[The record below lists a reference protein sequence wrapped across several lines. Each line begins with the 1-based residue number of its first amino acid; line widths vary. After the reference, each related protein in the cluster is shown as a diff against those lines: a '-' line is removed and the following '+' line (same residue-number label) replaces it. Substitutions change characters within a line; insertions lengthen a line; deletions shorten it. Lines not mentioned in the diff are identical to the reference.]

1 MEDFGQY
8 DAVGLAELIRR
19 KEVTPL
25 ELVDEVI
32 DRIERVNPTL
42 NGVTI
47 KMYDHARELA
57 QGDIG
62 NGPLAGVPFLLKDF
76 LAEYAGVE
84 YSASSRFLQGFVPDR
99 DTELVKRFKAGGF
112 ITVAKTNL
120 PEFAIGATTEP
131 RLRGA
136 THNPWDTTRT
146 PGGSSGGAGAMV
158 AAGVVPVA
166 HGNDAGGSIRIPAAA
181 CGTVGLK
188 PTRGRNPLG
197 PYFGE
202 VFSGF
207 VAEHVLTRTVRDTA
221 AVLDITAGPDVGDW
235 YPAPPQSESYLDEL
249 GTPPGQAS
257 DRLFRRVTD
266 RHGGPPRLRQRRP
279 RHSRAVRG
287 AWARR
292 CGAVAGLRYSRAM
305 ARLDDDDVG
314 GRRVGGTRLGGA
326 NRKEGGA
333 GGHRTVHR
341 SPRGARRRHRRARV
355 SWAPRTTATGR
366 SRDRQVLYR
375 ARCLAHADARRAS
388 PAAGRSHIRQRRP
401 VRAAPST
408 GHLLAVHVYRECDR
422 TAGDFVAARLE
433 RRQPAHRQS
442 TSWDATAT
450 RRRSC
455 GCLHSLKR
463 LVRGRTG
470 GRRCGRRGE
479 KRCAIVLP

>member
-1 MEDFGQY
+1 MEEFAQY
-8 DAVGLAELIRR
+8 DAVGLAELVRR

-25 ELVDEVI
+25 ELVEEVI

-76 LAEYAGVE
+76 LGEYAGVE
-84 YSASSRFLQGFVPDR
+84 YTSSSRFLQGFVPDR
-99 DTELVKRFKAGGF
+99 DTKLVKRFKAGGF

-136 THNPWDTTRT
+136 THNPWDTSRT

-207 VAEHVLTRTVRDTA
+207 VAEHVLTRNRA
-221 AVLDITAGPDVGDW
+221 
-235 YPAPPQSESYLDEL
+235 
-249 GTPPGQAS
+249 
-257 DRLFRRVTD
+257 
-266 RHGGPPRLRQRRP
+266 RHGGGA
-279 RHSRAVRG
+279 RHH
-287 AWARR
+287 
-292 CGAVAGLRYSRAM
+292 
-305 ARLDDDDVG
+305 
-314 GRRVGGTRLGGA
+314 
-326 NRKEGGA
+326 GGA
-333 GGHRTVHR
+333 GCRRLVSGAPSDETIHRRGRRAGRAGFASPSPPSRQPARTYTPIAPTPVRDVATLCEELGHDVVERSPDYDAHTLWLDWTTMMSAGVAWGVHGWEERIGRKAEPGDLETVH
-341 SPRGARRRHRRARV
+341 SGTRGARRRHRCARV
-355 SWAPRTTATGR
+355 SRPPRTAPVACP
-366 SRDRQVLYR
+366 RDREVLHG
-375 ARCLAHADARRAS
+375 ARRLAHADARRTAA
-388 PAAGRSHIRQRRP
+388 AAGC
-401 VRAAPST
+401 A
-408 GHLLAVHVYRECDR
+408 HL
-422 TAGDFVAARLE
+422 
-433 RRQPAHRQS
+433 
-442 TSWDATAT
+442 
-450 RRRSC
+450 
-455 GCLHSLKR
+455 
-463 LVRGRTG
+463 
-470 GRRCGRRGE
+470 
-479 KRCAIVLP
+479 

>member
-1 MEDFGQY
+1 MEDFAQY

-62 NGPLAGVPFLLKDF
+62 DGSLAGVPFLLKDF

-131 RLRGA
+131 RMTGA
-136 THNPWDTTRT
+136 THNPWDTSRT

-158 AAGVVPVA
+158 ASGVVPVA

-235 YPAPPQSESYLDEL
+235 YPAPPQSASYLEEA
-249 GTPPGQAS
+249 GTPPG
-257 DRLFRRVTD
+257 
-266 RHGGPPRLRQRRP
+266 RLRIAFSAESPTGTEVHPDCANAVRDVAALCEELGHDVEERSPDHDTHGLWLDWTTMMSAGVAWGVHGWEERIGRKVEPGEIEPFIAALVERGDAVGAPAYLGHLERLQLGAREIGKFFTEHDVWLTPTLGEPPLPLGVLTYDSGDPFELRRRQATFSPFTYIANVTGQPGISLPLAWNGDDLPIGIHFLGRYGDEATLLRLSGQLEEARPWRDRRP
-279 RHSRAVRG
+279 S
-287 AWARR
+287 
-292 CGAVAGLRYSRAM
+292 
-305 ARLDDDDVG
+305 
-314 GRRVGGTRLGGA
+314 
-326 NRKEGGA
+326 
-333 GGHRTVHR
+333 
-341 SPRGARRRHRRARV
+341 V
-355 SWAPRTTATGR
+355 SA
-366 SRDRQVLYR
+366 
-375 ARCLAHADARRAS
+375 
-388 PAAGRSHIRQRRP
+388 
-401 VRAAPST
+401 
-408 GHLLAVHVYRECDR
+408 
-422 TAGDFVAARLE
+422 
-433 RRQPAHRQS
+433 
-442 TSWDATAT
+442 
-450 RRRSC
+450 
-455 GCLHSLKR
+455 
-463 LVRGRTG
+463 
-470 GRRCGRRGE
+470 
-479 KRCAIVLP
+479 

>member
-1 MEDFGQY
+1 MEDFAQY
-8 DAVGLAELIRR
+8 DAVGLAELVRR

-25 ELVDEVI
+25 ELVEEVI

-84 YSASSRFLQGFVPDR
+84 YTSSSRFLQGFVPDR

-136 THNPWDTTRT
+136 THNPWDTSRT

-158 AAGVVPVA
+158 AARVVPVA

-235 YPAPPQSESYLDEL
+235 YPAPPQKRPYIEEVGAPTGRLRIAFSAESPAGTEVHPDCANAVREVAALCEEL
-249 GTPPGQAS
+249 GHDVVERSPEYDEHSLWLDWTTMMSAGVAWGS
-257 DRLFRRVTD
+257 TRMGGADR
-266 RHGGPPRLRQRRP
+266 QE
-279 RHSRAVRG
+279 
-287 AWARR
+287 
-292 CGAVAGLRYSRAM
+292 
-305 ARLDDDDVG
+305 
-314 GRRVGGTRLGGA
+314 GGTGRP
-326 NRKEGGA
+326 
-333 GGHRTVHR
+333 RTVHR
-341 SPRGARRRHRRARV
+341 CARGARRRHRRARV
-355 SWAPRTTATGR
+355 SRPPRTAPATCP
-366 SRDRQVLYR
+366 RDREVLRR
-375 ARCLAHADARRAS
+375 ARRLAYSDIGRAAA
-388 PAAGRSHIRQRRP
+388 AAGCAHVRQWRP
-401 VRAAPST
+401 VRTAST
-408 GHLLAVHVYRECDR
+408 TGNVLAVHVYRQCYR
-422 TAGDFVAARLE
+422 TARYLTAARVE
-433 RRQPAHRQS
+433 RRRPTHRHPLPG
-442 TSWDATAT
+442 TL
-450 RRRSC
+450 RR
-455 GCLHSLKR
+455 
-463 LVRGRTG
+463 
-470 GRRCGRRGE
+470 
-479 KRCAIVLP
+479 

>member
-1 MEDFGQY
+1 MDDFAQY

-32 DRIERVNPTL
+32 GCIERVNPTL

-57 QGDIG
+57 RGDIG

-84 YSASSRFLQGFVPDR
+84 YSASSRFLKGFVPDR

-131 RLRGA
+131 RFRGA

-235 YPAPPQSESYLDEL
+235 YPCSTSVGIIPRRGQHTA
-249 GTPPGQAS
+249 GQAS
-257 DRLFRRVTD
+257 YCLLRRVSD
-266 RHGGPPRLRQRRP
+266 RHGG
-279 RHSRAVRG
+279 
-287 AWARR
+287 
-292 CGAVAGLRYSRAM
+292 
-305 ARLDDDDVG
+305 
-314 GRRVGGTRLGGA
+314 
-326 NRKEGGA
+326 
-333 GGHRTVHR
+333 
-341 SPRGARRRHRRARV
+341 
-355 SWAPRTTATGR
+355 
-366 SRDRQVLYR
+366 
-375 ARCLAHADARRAS
+375 AS
-388 PAAGRSHIRQRRP
+388 
-401 VRAAPST
+401 
-408 GHLLAVHVYRECDR
+408 
-422 TAGDFVAARLE
+422 
-433 RRQPAHRQS
+433 
-442 TSWDATAT
+442 
-450 RRRSC
+450 
-455 GCLHSLKR
+455 
-463 LVRGRTG
+463 
-470 GRRCGRRGE
+470 
-479 KRCAIVLP
+479 

>member
-1 MEDFGQY
+1 MEEFAQY

-25 ELVDEVI
+25 ELVEEVI

-84 YSASSRFLQGFVPDR
+84 YTSSSRFLQGFVPDR

-221 AVLDITAGPDVGDW
+221 AVLDITAGPDIGDW
-235 YPAPPQSESYLDEL
+235 YLAPPQTRPYIEEVGAPTGRLRIAFSAESPTGTDVHPDCANAVREVAALCEEL
-249 GTPPGQAS
+249 GTTLWS
-257 DRLFRRVTD
+257 
-266 RHGGPPRLRQRRP
+266 
-279 RHSRAVRG
+279 
-287 AWARR
+287 
-292 CGAVAGLRYSRAM
+292 
-305 ARLDDDDVG
+305 
-314 GRRVGGTRLGGA
+314 GRRTTTRTHCGL
-326 NRKEGGA
+326 
-333 GGHRTVHR
+333 
-341 SPRGARRRHRRARV
+341 
-355 SWAPRTTATGR
+355 TGR
-366 SRDRQVLYR
+366 R
-375 ARCLAHADARRAS
+375 
-388 PAAGRSHIRQRRP
+388 
-401 VRAAPST
+401 
-408 GHLLAVHVYRECDR
+408 
-422 TAGDFVAARLE
+422 
-433 RRQPAHRQS
+433 
-442 TSWDATAT
+442 
-450 RRRSC
+450 
-455 GCLHSLKR
+455 
-463 LVRGRTG
+463 
-470 GRRCGRRGE
+470 
-479 KRCAIVLP
+479 

>member
-1 MEDFGQY
+1 MEDFAQH

-19 KEVTPL
+19 KEVTAL

-57 QGDIG
+57 QGDTG

-146 PGGSSGGAGAMV
+146 PGGGR
-158 AAGVVPVA
+158 AAGQARWWRRGSCPWRTATTRVDRFGSRRRP
-166 HGNDAGGSIRIPAAA
+166 AGRWASSR
-181 CGTVGLK
+181 
-188 PTRGRNPLG
+188 REGRNPLG

-207 VAEHVLTRTVRDTA
+207 VAEHALTRTVRDTA

-235 YPAPPQSESYLDEL
+235 YPAPPQSGSYLDEV
-249 GTPPGQAS
+249 GAPPG
-257 DRLFRRVTD
+257 
-266 RHGGPPRLRQRRP
+266 RLRIAYSAESP
-279 RHSRAVRG
+279 TGTEVHPDCANAVSRDRGAVRG

-292 CGAVAGLRYSRAM
+292 GGTVAGL
-305 ARLDDDDVG
+305 
-314 GRRVGGTRLGGA
+314 
-326 NRKEGGA
+326 
-333 GGHRTVHR
+333 
-341 SPRGARRRHRRARV
+341 
-355 SWAPRTTATGR
+355 
-366 SRDRQVLYR
+366 
-375 ARCLAHADARRAS
+375 
-388 PAAGRSHIRQRRP
+388 
-401 VRAAPST
+401 
-408 GHLLAVHVYRECDR
+408 
-422 TAGDFVAARLE
+422 
-433 RRQPAHRQS
+433 
-442 TSWDATAT
+442 
-450 RRRSC
+450 
-455 GCLHSLKR
+455 
-463 LVRGRTG
+463 
-470 GRRCGRRGE
+470 
-479 KRCAIVLP
+479 

>member
-1 MEDFGQY
+1 MEDFAQY
-8 DAVGLAELIRR
+8 DAVGLAELIRCG
-19 KEVTPL
+19 EVTSL

-47 KMYDHARELA
+47 KMYEHARELA

-62 NGPLAGVPFLLKDF
+62 SGLLAGVPFLLKDF

-131 RLRGA
+131 RYRGA

-158 AAGVVPVA
+158 ASGVVPVA

-235 YPAPPQSESYLDEL
+235 YPAPPQAGSYLEEVGVPPGRLRIAFSAESPTGTEVHPDCANAVREIAALCEEL
-249 GTPPGQAS
+249 GHDVEECSPDYDTHGLWLDWTTMMSAGVAWGVHGWEDRVGRKAGPGDIEPFIAALVERGDSIGAPAYLGHLERLQLGAREMGKFFGEHDVWLTPTLGEPPLPLGVLTFDSGDPFELRRRQATFSPFTYIANVTGQPGISLPLTWNGDGLPIGMHFLGRFGDEATLL
-257 DRLFRRVTD
+257 RLSGQLEEARPWA
-266 RHGGPPRLRQRRP
+266 GRRP
-279 RHSRAVRG
+279 PV
-287 AWARR
+287 WA
-292 CGAVAGLRYSRAM
+292 
-305 ARLDDDDVG
+305 
-314 GRRVGGTRLGGA
+314 
-326 NRKEGGA
+326 
-333 GGHRTVHR
+333 
-341 SPRGARRRHRRARV
+341 
-355 SWAPRTTATGR
+355 
-366 SRDRQVLYR
+366 
-375 ARCLAHADARRAS
+375 
-388 PAAGRSHIRQRRP
+388 
-401 VRAAPST
+401 
-408 GHLLAVHVYRECDR
+408 
-422 TAGDFVAARLE
+422 
-433 RRQPAHRQS
+433 
-442 TSWDATAT
+442 
-450 RRRSC
+450 
-455 GCLHSLKR
+455 
-463 LVRGRTG
+463 
-470 GRRCGRRGE
+470 
-479 KRCAIVLP
+479 

>member
-1 MEDFGQY
+1 MEDFAQY
-8 DAVGLAELIRR
+8 DAVGLAELIRCR
-19 KEVTPL
+19 EVTAL

-221 AVLDITAGPDVGDW
+221 AVLDITAGPDVGRLVSRATSDGVIPRRGR
-235 YPAPPQSESYLDEL
+235 YAA
-249 GTPPGQAS
+249 GQAS

-266 RHGGPPRLRQRRP
+266 RHGGASRLRQRRP
-279 RHSRAVRG
+279 RDRGAVRG
-287 AWARR
+287 AWTR
-292 CGAVAGLRYSRAM
+292 CGGAVAGL
-305 ARLDDDDVG
+305 
-314 GRRVGGTRLGGA
+314 
-326 NRKEGGA
+326 
-333 GGHRTVHR
+333 
-341 SPRGARRRHRRARV
+341 
-355 SWAPRTTATGR
+355 
-366 SRDRQVLYR
+366 
-375 ARCLAHADARRAS
+375 
-388 PAAGRSHIRQRRP
+388 
-401 VRAAPST
+401 
-408 GHLLAVHVYRECDR
+408 
-422 TAGDFVAARLE
+422 
-433 RRQPAHRQS
+433 
-442 TSWDATAT
+442 
-450 RRRSC
+450 
-455 GCLHSLKR
+455 
-463 LVRGRTG
+463 
-470 GRRCGRRGE
+470 
-479 KRCAIVLP
+479 